1 MGLEGCLLL
10 DGQIVTTLRSPS
22 EQPSHSGDERRFWSR
37 RLGSKAARISHR
49 LQREPL
55 RFLAYCLVATSFAFM
70 VMPWLDLTV
79 SGMFATPE
87 GNFPLARHPILIAIR
102 DVNRM
107 VPHLLLPAMGAI
119 LLVHAFSPGVKWLP
133 HPHRAL
139 FVLGVYA
146 IGSGLVVSL
155 LKEVVERARPVD
167 TTEFGG
173 TAPYTIPWQF
183 ADACVRNCSFSSG
196 EAGSA
201 AALMSIVVL
210 APAPVRR
217 MLFLTL
223 LPAAITFSLL
233 RVAFGRH
240 FLSDVVVSWLLVAIV
255 AILLWRWF
263 LTHGEAI
270 DRAVV
275 GSGLPLTRFADRLL
289 RVSTARQLAR
299 QARAAC
305 PPALAVAMHRALS
318 WPRRR

>member
-1 MGLEGCLLL
+1 MGLKGCLLL
-10 DGQIVTTLRSPS
+10 DEQVVATLRSPS
-22 EQPSHSGDERRFWSR
+22 DQHSHSGDERRFRSR
-37 RLGSKAARISHR
+37 CLGSKAARINRR
-49 LQREPL
+49 LQREPV

-119 LLVHAFSPGVKWLP
+119 LLVHALSPGINWLP

-183 ADACVRNCSFSSG
+183 ADACARNCSFSSG

-201 AALMSIVVL
+201 AALMSVVVL
-210 APAPVRR
+210 APAPFRR
-217 MLFLTL
+217 LLFLTL

-255 AILLWRWF
+255 AVLLWRWF
-263 LTHGEAI
+263 AAHGDRI
-270 DRAVV
+270 DRAIV
-275 GSGLPLTRFADRLL
+275 GSGLPIIRSAERLL
-289 RVSTARQLAR
+289 PASIASRMAPRARGICLS
-299 QARAAC
+299 
-305 PPALAVAMHRALS
+305 ALSIAMYRALS